1 MKLRGKDLVKFL
13 LLEAWMSTDMEK
25 VELASLWE
33 ASSMIH
39 SEVSVICVLSY
50 LCCLCVSKDLLDRM

>member
-1 MKLRGKDLVKFL
+1 MKFL
-13 LLEAWMSTDMEK
+13 SSGGSLDEHRYGEGRVDK
-25 VELASLWE
+25 SLWE